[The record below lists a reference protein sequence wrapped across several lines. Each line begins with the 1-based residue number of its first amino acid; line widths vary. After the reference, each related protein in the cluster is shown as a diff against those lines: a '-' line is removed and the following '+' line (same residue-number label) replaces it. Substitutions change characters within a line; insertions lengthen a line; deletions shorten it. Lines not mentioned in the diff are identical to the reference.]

1 MYLKPHLPTRLLSLL
16 GATAALLIGS
26 GYAAPG
32 IATASTRWSWST
44 APTPA
49 SPPALEYA
57 SAAYDADSS
66 TVVLFGGVTA
76 NGTLNDTTWLWDG
89 HSWTAPSTPEPPA
102 RQAAV
107 MAFDPVLHQL
117 ILFGGRDQN
126 GNLLSDTWAWNGAW
140 WYQIT
145 ATTAAPPA
153 RQAAAMAYDGHGQ
166 LVLFGGIGNP
176 PPPDTSTTTAPS
188 TTTTTT
194 TTTASTTTNAPD
206 LPARAAP
213 SIPAAAPGTDPS
225 SAARGSNR
233 VLASQ
238 AATATAATA
247 GTDLSDTWLWTA
259 TGWVPSSTGGPPARS
274 DALLVTDSSDAT
286 AVLFGGQDSAQGAPP
301 AVLADTWVWNG
312 SGWAEAHPTKSP
324 PGRLDAAG
332 AYDAAGGGPVL
343 MGGLGSSG
351 ALSDTWMWSGGTWS
365 ELSVS
370 GDPPARQTAAA
381 AYDAAT
387 SDLVVYGGRDT
398 QGEALDDTGLL
409 EFAGSTVSPSTTVAG
424 VAPTPATVPP
434 GGSPTVSTTT
444 GARPGI
450 SAVAGGSGSTPATT
464 TGPPV
469 PVAGSPPV
477 ELQASGARLRPAGP
491 VWLSGSGF
499 APGALITLT
508 FHSTP
513 DRLGQVT
520 AGRNGTFRVL
530 VTVPGWAAVGEHR
543 FVAEG
548 MAASGRL
555 IDAQTTVMVLGRGPR
570 AAPWSTRL
578 AMVGLA
584 VGIPAATYLAMAA
597 VAARRRRPA
606 GLPGLKGPGS
616 DRRSLS

>member
-1 MYLKPHLPTRLLSLL
+1 MYLQPHLPTRLLGLL

-26 GYAAPG
+26 GFAASG
-32 IATASTRWSWST
+32 TATASTPWSWST

-76 NGTLNDTTWLWDG
+76 SGALNDTTWLWDG

-117 ILFGGRDQN
+117 ILFGGKDQN

-140 WYQIT
+140 WYQIVAT
-145 ATTAAPPA
+145 AAAPPA

-176 PPPDTSTTTAPS
+176 PPPDTTTTTAPS
-188 TTTTTT
+188 TTTTT
-194 TTTASTTTNAPD
+194 STTTHAPD
-206 LPARAAP
+206 QPAP
-213 SIPAAAPGTDPS
+213 SAPPASPGADPS
-225 SAARGSNR
+225 SAARRSNQ

-238 AATATAATA
+238 ATSATAATA

-259 TGWVPSSTGGPPARS
+259 TGWVPSATEGPPARS

-286 AVLFGGQDSAQGAPP
+286 AVLFGGQATTQGSPP

-312 SGWAEAHPTKSP
+312 SRWAEAHPAKSP
-324 PGRLDAAG
+324 PGRVDAAG
-332 AYDAAGGGPVL
+332 AYDAVGGAPVL

-351 ALSDTWMWSGGTWS
+351 TMSDAWLWSGGSWS

-370 GDPPARQTAAA
+370 GNPPARQSAAA
-381 AYDAAT
+381 AYDSAT
-387 SDLVVYGGRDT
+387 SDLVVYGGRDSH
-398 QGEALDDTGLL
+398 GEALDDTGLL
-409 EFAGSTVSPSTTVAG
+409 ALAGSSDSPSTTATG

-434 GGSPTVSTTT
+434 GGPPAVSTTI
-444 GARPGI
+444 GARPGS
-450 SAVAGGSGSTPATT
+450 SAVAGGSGSTPTTT

-477 ELQASGARLRPAGP
+477 ELLASGARLRPAGP

-499 APGALITLT
+499 APGAIITLS

-555 IDAQTTVMVLGRGPR
+555 MDAQTTVRVLGRGPR
-570 AAPWSTRL
+570 AAPLSTRL

-597 VAARRRRPA
+597 VGARRRRPA

-616 DRRSLS
+616 DRRSPS